1 MDDKNVSKP
10 LRKKVI
16 QYLDYTVETQKQ
28 DKTAEETIF
37 SSLSE
42 SLQNDLKKDINGQ
55 VLRESLLFQSTFG
68 STFRNA
74 LSYSLVQQT
83 LSPGEIIFDVNDMSS
98 FFLTI
103 NRKVIR
109 VNQCTF

>member
-1 MDDKNVSKP
+1 MEDKNVSKP
-10 LRKKVI
+10 LRNKVI
-16 QYLDYTVETQKQ
+16 QYLDYMAETQKQ
-28 DKTAEETIF
+28 DKMAEETIF

-42 SLQNDLKKDINGQ
+42 SLQTDLKKDINGQ

-83 LSPGEIIFDVNDMSS
+83 LSPGEIIFDV
-98 FFLTI
+98 I
-103 NRKVIR
+103 E
-109 VNQCTF
+109 